1 MRCDVDMQPRGK
13 GSLPAGSPVTAL
25 VIDPLPSAPV
35 SQSFFSAA
43 AGLDDYTAAQ
53 LRGEALKAAAD
64 YQPSSGGSVWM
75 LVSPATPHCIY
86 VIRTPKGV
94 QKETVYYSSGDFR
107 GLTNHQ

>member
-1 MRCDVDMQPRGK
+1 MQPRGK

-64 YQPSSGGSVWM
+64 QPSSGGSFWM
-75 LVSPATPHCIY
+75 LVYRRHLTAFMSSEPPKESKKKPFITPQEIS
-86 VIRTPKGV
+86 VGLLTISDRVRT
-94 QKETVYYSSGDFR
+94 
-107 GLTNHQ
+107 